1 MSSLVKIARVI
12 TCITGLVLA
21 SSFSLVRAQEAETVP
36 QAVVQQASATE
47 IRGVLQDSSGA
58 AIAGGNVVL
67 LDASGKS
74 QETTSQNDGS
84 FVFRSL
90 TAETPYRLTVTAL
103 GMDRLIREGVM
114 AGDPLL
120 SLSLGVDPLQQSIT
134 VFDTSAELQTA
145 PELARTLDPTELTQ
159 LPSTNRNLAQFA
171 MVDPRARNTVGSGS
185 DGRSSTRLTINNQSF
200 RFTQYELDGSTDS
213 DFILSN
219 GPQQNVSISAIGEFR
234 LLTNEYLAQYGR
246 SSGGVILLST
256 RSGTDQFH
264 GEAFGYVRP
273 SGIQAAPPVSTFHV
287 PNSKEQWGST
297 IGGPLQRGSTYF
309 LASYEQQHQ
318 ERGAFIQSP
327 VPGFFDGIQNSYMG
341 LLRLDRKWS
350 DREFTTVRL
359 NGDFLKSNNL
369 NDVVGGFVQANAAR
383 NDIQQSAA
391 GQITQR
397 SMFGA
402 WLNDFRISYSNSLPL
417 WYTPITSSIQ
427 IVRPSYSTS
436 GGSAVEHLRAQ
447 AWQAA
452 ETISKTF
459 GAHLFTAGGDYIHQ
473 YTDYNF
479 ISTPLGTYTFAAGAP
494 TPNQMPLKY
503 TQTVGAQVLQYG
515 QEIVSA
521 FAEDEWKATQ
531 RLKANLGVRYDYQ
544 SNSAGVANVQ
554 PRLGL
559 AWDAFG
565 TGNTIVRVGAGLFYD
580 QIYGQLQRNALN
592 LGPNSSAASYTISNP
607 SYPTPPTVGGA
618 ADRRDI
624 MLLNPNLKNPYTMEV
639 STGIEQKLPK
649 GWVLQIDAVFM
660 GSRHQLLL
668 DNLNAPAP
676 FIRTAAGQT
685 RTTAAAN
692 ATRPYLFYKR
702 SDGTQIA
709 VANVEQVDNAG
720 NSRNTSG
727 EIQIS
732 RPFGKLFQLQA
743 AYLLSSNITNVFFTG
758 GNSTGTPSV
767 WNVKTG
773 ESGPSDYFQRH
784 RFVATGIL
792 NLPAAFRLTGVTVAA
807 TGLPVNP
814 LTGVDNDGDG
824 ILADR
829 AFGVSRNSF
838 RGPAQAQTDFALTR
852 TFHVWQNLSLESRA
866 EVSNVFNHDNY
877 VKLTTT
883 YGNGVKPA
891 STFMLP
897 TAGISNSDPARQFQF
912 GARLLF

>member
-1 MSSLVKIARVI
+1 MSFAVGLLLVTSIPAVQ
-12 TCITGLVLA
+12 
-21 SSFSLVRAQEAETVP
+21 AQD
-36 QAVVQQASATE
+36 QQALAQSSYVSE
-47 IRGVLQDSSGA
+47 IHGVLQDGSGA
-58 AIAGGNVVL
+58 SIAEGNLVL
-67 LDASGKS
+67 TDSTGKS
-74 QETTSQNDGS
+74 LETNSHSDGT
-84 FVFRSL
+84 FVFRGL
-90 TAETPYRLTVTAL
+90 VPGTPYRLLVMAL
-103 GMDRLIREGVM
+103 GMNKLTREGVL
-114 AGDPLL
+114 AGGPLL
-120 SLSLGVDPLQQSIT
+120 VLPMQVDPLQQSIT
-134 VFDTSAELQTA
+134 VFATSPELDTA
-145 PELARTLDPTELTQ
+145 PELSRTLDPTALTQ

-171 MVDPRARNTVGSGS
+171 MLDPRARNTVGSGS

-219 GPQQNVSISAIGEFR
+219 GPQQNVSISAIGEFK

-246 SSGGVILLST
+246 SSGGVVLLST
-256 RSGTDQFH
+256 KSGTDQFH

-287 PNSKEQWGST
+287 PNAKEQWGST
-297 IGGPLQRGSTYF
+297 IGGPLQRGKTYF
-309 LASYEQQHQ
+309 LGSYEQQHQ

-327 VPGFFDGIQNSYMG
+327 TPGFFTGIQNSYMG
-341 LLRLDRKWS
+341 LLRLDRKWN

-369 NDVVGGFVQANAAR
+369 NDVVGGFVQANAGR
-383 NDIQQSAA
+383 NDIQQSTA

-397 SMFGA
+397 SMLGT
-402 WLNDFRISYSNSLPL
+402 WLNDFRLSYSNALPL
-417 WYTPITSSIQ
+417 WYTPFTPSIQ
-427 IVRPSYSTS
+427 IVRPSYSTT
-436 GGSAVEHLRAQ
+436 GGSSVEHLRSQ

-459 GAHLFTAGGDYIHQ
+459 GAHAFTFGGDYIHQ
-473 YTDYNF
+473 YTNYNF
-479 ISTPLGTYTFAAGAP
+479 ISTPLGTYTFAAGPP
-494 TPNQMPLKY
+494 TPNQMPLRY
-503 TQTVGAQVLQYG
+503 TQTVGAQTLKYG
-515 QEIVSA
+515 QDLVSA
-521 FAEDEWKATQ
+521 FAQDEWKATR
-531 RLKANLGVRYDYQ
+531 RLSTNLGVRYDYQ
-544 SNSAGVANVQ
+544 SNSSGVANFQ
-554 PRLGL
+554 PRLGV

-565 TGNTIVRVGAGLFYD
+565 NGNTVVRAGAGLFYD

-624 MLLNPNLKNPYTMEV
+624 MLLNPRLKNPYTMEV
-639 STGIEQKLPK
+639 SAGVEQKLPM
-649 GWVLQIDAVFM
+649 GWVLQLDAVFM
-660 GSRHQLLL
+660 GSRHQLML
-668 DNLNAPAP
+668 DNLNAPTP
-676 FIRTAAGQT
+676 FIRTAPGQT
-685 RTTAAAN
+685 RAAVAAN
-692 ATRPYLFYKR
+692 ATRPSLFYTR

-709 VANVEQVDNAG
+709 VANVEQVDNVG

-727 EIQIS
+727 EAQIS
-732 RPFGKLFQLQA
+732 RRFGGLFQFQA
-743 AYLLSSNITNVFFTG
+743 AYLYSSNITNVFFTG

-773 ESGPSDYFQRH
+773 ESGPSDFFQRH

-792 NLPAAFRLTGVTVAA
+792 NLPAEFRLTGVTVAA

-829 AFGVSRNSF
+829 AFGVSRNSY
-838 RGPAQAQTDFALTR
+838 RGPAQAQTDLAVTR
-852 TFHVWQNLSLESRA
+852 TFHVWERLSLESRA
-866 EVSNVFNHDNY
+866 EISNIFNHGNY

-883 YGNGVKPA
+883 YGNGA
-891 STFMLP
+891 SPGNSFMIP